1 MKNSLGKL
9 SADKKKI
16 FTIIGLIIGI
26 TTIILGIIFLTT
38 APGLGSGYIK
48 STSPVTFGG
57 DFYTEIHEAAS
68 DISHNTHSAANNIH
82 DLARNVAMYSGSAFI
97 IFGLL
102 ISLFFTKELLCSE
115 NSILSNAIPSSSF
128 NLSES
133 EVITNEADTT
143 EEATQYINTNE

>member
-68 DISHNTHSAANNIH
+68 DISRNTHSAASNIH
-82 DLARNVAMYSGSAFI
+82 DLAQNIAYYSGSAFI

-102 ISLFFTKELLCSE
+102 ISLFFTRELFCSDISSASNVIPTPSL
-115 NSILSNAIPSSSF
+115 NS
-128 NLSES
+128 SES
-133 EVITNEADTT
+133 DVATSESDIS